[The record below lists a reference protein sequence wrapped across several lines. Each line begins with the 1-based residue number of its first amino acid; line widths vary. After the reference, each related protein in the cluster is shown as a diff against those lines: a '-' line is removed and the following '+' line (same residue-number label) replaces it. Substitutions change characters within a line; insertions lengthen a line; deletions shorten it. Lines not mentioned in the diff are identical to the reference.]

1 MTSRLII
8 SRIGN
13 LINITQPEAYING
26 SLQLKSVIVPIENIL
41 DFRFNS
47 YHSQIDYNE
56 SEKRYNL
63 EINYKDETDSIQF
76 ENIGDYEDIQNSIIK
91 IYNPTDI

>member
-1 MTSRLII
+1 MTNRLII
-8 SRIGN
+8 KRIGN
-13 LINITQPEAYING
+13 LVNIMQPQAYKKG
-26 SLQLKSVIVPIENIL
+26 TYQLKSLMVPIENIL

-47 YHSQIDYNE
+47 YNCKIDYYK

-63 EINYKDETDSIQF
+63 EINYRDQKPAFTF
-76 ENIGDYEDIQNSIIK
+76 ENIGDYEDVQNSITK

>member
-13 LINITQPEAYING
+13 LVNITQPEAYING
-26 SLQLKSVIVPIENIL
+26 SLQLKSVMVPIENIL

-47 YHSQIDYNE
+47 YNSKIDYYE
-56 SEKRYNL
+56 SVKRYNL
-63 EINYKDETDSIQF
+63 EINYKDQTSTFTF